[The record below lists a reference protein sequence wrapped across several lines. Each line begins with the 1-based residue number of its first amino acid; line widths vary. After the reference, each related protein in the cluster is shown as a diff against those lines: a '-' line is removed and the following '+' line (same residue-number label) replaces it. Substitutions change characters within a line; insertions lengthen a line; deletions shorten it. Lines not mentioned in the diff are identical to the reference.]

1 MEQPHFTPSSA
12 EPANDPFLDRPEA
25 DLAWKLPM
33 LRELAELGMD
43 MARDVRDRAVAE
55 PKPEP
60 VPEEPATADDE
71 ADEPAKNDGK
81 TDSLA
86 RAFARL
92 SRSVRM
98 TLALHTKLLEDYRK
112 SDEERAAERTRR
124 AAAARAA
131 HRANQMDKVKRV
143 AEATIDAETGED
155 WNERED
161 LHDALSER
169 LKDFDDYADLGN
181 RSIGEIIARICRDL
195 GLKPDWR
202 RWVDAAWAKQE
213 MAEKPPGSPY
223 ADWPPS
229 RATPARKAVSV
240 RDIITPRAPAPA
252 PKPAAEGK
260 PAPADARSAAATS
273 TGPP

>member
-1 MEQPHFTPSSA
+1 MEKTHFTPSSVN
-12 EPANDPFLDRPEA
+12 PAPNDPAADRPAAGSCPNDPFLDRPET

-43 MARDVRDRAVAE
+43 MARDVRARAVAE

-60 VPEEPATADDE
+60 APDQPAM
-71 ADEPAKNDGK
+71 ADEPAKADDK
-81 TDSLA
+81 TDALA

-98 TLALHTKLLEDYRK
+98 TLALHTKLIEDYRR
-112 SDEERAAERTRR
+112 SGEERAAERTRR
-124 AAAARAA
+124 AVAARDA
-131 HRANQMDKVKRV
+131 HRDNQMDKVKRV

-161 LHDALSER
+161 LLDALSER

-195 GLKPDWR
+195 GLTPDWQ
-202 RWVDAAWAKQE
+202 RWVDASWAKQE
-213 MAEKPPGSPY
+213 MVEKPAGSPY
-223 ADWPPS
+223 AVWPPT
-229 RATPARKAVSV
+229 RTTPVRKTAAAS
-240 RDIITPRAPAPA
+240 
-252 PKPAAEGK
+252 KPAAK
-260 PAPADARSAAATS
+260 SNPAPSGARPAATP

>member
-1 MEQPHFTPSSA
+1 MEQAYFTPSSA
-12 EPANDPFLDRPEA
+12 DPANDPFLDRPEA

-60 VPEEPATADDE
+60 ASDQPTT
-71 ADEPAKNDGK
+71 ADEPAKDDGK
-81 TDSLA
+81 ADSLA

-124 AAAARAA
+124 AAAARDA
-131 HRANQMDKVKRV
+131 HRANQRDKVKRV

-161 LHDALSER
+161 LLDALSER

-223 ADWPPS
+223 ADWPPV
-229 RATPARKAVSV
+229 RPARK
-240 RDIITPRAPAPA
+240 PPA
-252 PKPAAEGK
+252 
-260 PAPADARSAAATS
+260 S
-273 TGPP
+273 GPP

>member
-1 MEQPHFTPSSA
+1 MEQTRFTPSSA
-12 EPANDPFLDRPEA
+12 DPVPNDSFLDRPEA

-33 LRELAELGMD
+33 LRELAEMGMD
-43 MARDVRDRAVAE
+43 MARDVRDRGVAE
-55 PKPEP
+55 PAP
-60 VPEEPATADDE
+60 DQ
-71 ADEPAKNDGK
+71 PAKPDGEG
-81 TDSLA
+81 DAPA

-98 TLALHTKLLEDYRK
+98 TVALHTKLIEDYRK

-124 AAAARAA
+124 AAAARDA
-131 HRANQMDKVKRV
+131 HRGTQMDKVKRV

-161 LHDALSER
+161 LHDKLSEC

-195 GLKPDWR
+195 GVKPDWR

-223 ADWPPS
+223 AVWPPT
-229 RATPARKAVSV
+229 RAAPARKA
-240 RDIITPRAPAPA
+240 APAP
-252 PKPAAEGK
+252 
-260 PAPADARSAAATS
+260 S

>member
-1 MEQPHFTPSSA
+1 MEQAHFTPSSA
-12 EPANDPFLDRPEA
+12 GPAPNDPFLDRPEA

-43 MARDVRDRAVAE
+43 MARDVRARAVAE

-60 VPEEPATADDE
+60 APDRPATADGRIN
-71 ADEPAKNDGK
+71 EPAKADGE

-98 TLALHTKLLEDYRK
+98 TLALHTKLIEDYRR

-124 AAAARAA
+124 AAAARDA
-131 HRANQMDKVKRV
+131 HRDTQMDKVTRV

-161 LHDALSER
+161 LHDKLSEC

-202 RWVDAAWAKQE
+202 RWVDASWAKQE
-213 MAEKPPGSPY
+213 IAEKPPGSPY
-223 ADWPPS
+223 AVWPPT
-229 RATPARKAVSV
+229 RATPARKAAS
-240 RDIITPRAPAPA
+240 A
-252 PKPAAEGK
+252 PKPAPSGVR
-260 PAPADARSAAATS
+260 PAAAS

>member
-1 MEQPHFTPSSA
+1 MEQAHFTPSAA

-60 VPEEPATADDE
+60 APDQQAT

-98 TLALHTKLLEDYRK
+98 TLALRAKLAEDSRR
-112 SDEERAAERTRR
+112 SSEERAAERTRR
-124 AAAARAA
+124 AAAARDA
-131 HRANQMDKVKRV
+131 HRDHQRNKVKRV

-161 LHDALSER
+161 LLDALSER

-223 ADWPPS
+223 ADWPPV
-229 RATPARKAVSV
+229 RPARK
-240 RDIITPRAPAPA
+240 PPA
-252 PKPAAEGK
+252 
-260 PAPADARSAAATS
+260 S
-273 TGPP
+273 GPP